1 MVPLLIVAAVMVLYA
16 AVSAPLDRRGVTSAM
31 AFLIAGVVLGTAGLG
46 WLDIEPESPLLET
59 VTELALVF
67 LLFSDAARIDL
78 PALRRNISWPSR
90 LLLIGLPLSML
101 AGFGIGLLLFPG
113 LGMASVFL
121 LATMLCS
128 TDAALGQRV
137 VDDPRVP
144 TRVRQALDVE
154 SGLNDGLAVP
164 FFLVALDVATA
175 SLEGGVTSAVVT
187 NIATQLGW
195 GLFAGIVAGG
205 IGGLLLRVT
214 EQRGWI
220 EGHWRQVAAFAVA
233 LLSFAIADAL
243 GGSVFIAA
251 FVGGMVFG
259 VVSRKH
265 EQSATL
271 LADEAGS
278 VLAAATWMAFG
289 ALALTL
295 VLPEITW
302 QVLVYAVLSLTIVR
316 MIPVAIALAGTGAS
330 PQTRLFVGW
339 FGPRGLASVVFALLV
354 IDSGMPEADPLL
366 VTVTVTVALSVF
378 LHGLSAIPLVSMYHR
393 WYDGHL
399 TRHASAVEAK
409 PTPMPRRRRFAVR
422 RGRASAA
429 NGSVDESRSA

>member
-1 MVPLLIVAAVMVLYA
+1 VIPLLIVAAVIVVYA
-16 AVSAPLDRRGVTSAM
+16 TVSAPLDRRGVTSAM
-31 AFLIAGVVLGTAGLG
+31 VFVIAGVVLGGAGLG
-46 WLDIEPESPLLET
+46 WLDIPPESPLLET

-78 PALRRNISWPSR
+78 PALRRNIAWPSR
-90 LLLIGLPLSML
+90 LLLVGLPLSML

-113 LGMASVFL
+113 LGIASVFL

-137 VDDPRVP
+137 VDDPGVP

-175 SLEGGVTSAVVT
+175 SLEGWVTSAVLT

-205 IGGLLLRVT
+205 LGGLLLRVA
-214 EQRGWI
+214 EKRGWMQ
-220 EGHWRQVAAFAVA
+220 GHWRQIAAFAVA
-233 LLSFAIADAL
+233 LISFAIADAL

-251 FVGGMVFG
+251 FTGGMVFG
-259 VVSRKH
+259 LVSGKH

-271 LADEAGS
+271 LADESGN

-289 ALALTL
+289 ALSIAL

-302 QVLVYAVLSLTIVR
+302 QVVVYAVLSLTVVR
-316 MIPVAIALAGTGAS
+316 MIPVAIALAGTGS
-330 PQTRLFVGW
+330 RWQTKLFIGW
-339 FGPRGLASVVFALLV
+339 FGPRGLASVVFAIMV
-354 IDSGMPEADPLL
+354 IDSGMPDADPLL
-366 VTVTVTVALSVF
+366 VAVVVTVALSVF
-378 LHGLSAIPLVSMYHR
+378 LHGLSAIPLVSVYHR
-393 WYDGHL
+393 WYEDHL
-399 TRHASAVEAK
+399 TRHSTAVEAT

-422 RGRASAA
+422 HGRASDVDR
-429 NGSVDESRSA
+429 SVEGATP

>member
-1 MVPLLIVAAVMVLYA
+1 M
-16 AVSAPLDRRGVTSAM
+16 
-31 AFLIAGVVLGTAGLG
+31 LGTAGLG
-46 WLDIEPESPLLET
+46 WLDIAAESPLLET

-113 LGMASVFL
+113 LGIASVFL

-137 VDDPRVP
+137 VDDPAVP
-144 TRVRQALDVE
+144 SRVRQALDVE

-175 SLEGGVTSAVVT
+175 SLEGGVTTAVLT

-205 IGGLLLRVT
+205 VGGLLLRIA
-214 EQRGWI
+214 EQRGWMQ
-220 EGHWRQVAAFAVA
+220 GHWRQVAAFAVA
-233 LLSFAIADAL
+233 LLSFAIADTL

-251 FVGGMVFG
+251 FAGGMMFG
-259 VVSRKH
+259 VVSGKH

-278 VLAAATWMAFG
+278 VLAAATWMTFG
-289 ALALTL
+289 GLALTL

-302 QVLVYAVLSLTIVR
+302 QVVVYAVLSLTIVR
-316 MIPVAIALAGTGAS
+316 MIPVAIALAGTGARW
-330 PQTRLFVGW
+330 QTTLFMGW

-354 IDSGMPEADPLL
+354 IDSGMPNADPLL

-393 WYDGHL
+393 WYDSHL
-399 TRHASAVEAK
+399 TRHSSAVEAK
-409 PTPMPRRRRFAVR
+409 PTPMPRKRRTAVH
-422 RGRASAA
+422 RGRAHRAEQPVEGA
-429 NGSVDESRSA
+429 RP

>member
-1 MVPLLIVAAVMVLYA
+1 VVQLLILAAVLVVYA

-31 AFLIAGVVLGTAGLG
+31 AFVIVGVVLGTAGLG
-46 WLDIEPESPLLET
+46 WLDIPAESPLLET

-78 PALRRNISWPSR
+78 PALRRNVSWPSR

-113 LGMASVFL
+113 LGIASVFL

-137 VDDPRVP
+137 VDDPGVP
-144 TRVRQALDVE
+144 PRVRQALDVE

-175 SLEGGVTSAVVT
+175 SLEGGITGAVLL

-195 GLFAGIVAGG
+195 GILAGIVAGG
-205 IGGLLLRVT
+205 IGGLLLRVA
-214 EQRGWI
+214 EQRGWMQ
-220 EGHWRQVAAFAVA
+220 GHWRQVAAFAVA
-233 LLSFAIADAL
+233 LSAFAIADIL

-259 VVSRKH
+259 LVSGKH

-271 LADEAGS
+271 LADEAGN

-289 ALALTL
+289 ALALAL

-302 QVLVYAVLSLTIVR
+302 QVVLYAVLSLTVVR
-316 MIPVAIALAGTGAS
+316 MIPVAIALAGTGS
-330 PQTRLFVGW
+330 QWQTKLFMGW

-354 IDSGMPEADPLL
+354 LDSGLPDADPLL
-366 VTVTVTVALSVF
+366 VTVMVTVALSVF
-378 LHGLSAIPLVSMYHR
+378 LHGLTAIPFVSVYHR
-393 WYDGHL
+393 WYDSHL
-399 TRHASAVEAK
+399 TRHTSAVEAE
-409 PTPMPRRRRFAVR
+409 PTPMPRKRRTAVR
-422 RGRASAA
+422 RGDIHPSGKKA
-429 NGSVDESRSA
+429 GERS

>member
-1 MVPLLIVAAVMVLYA
+1 VVQLLILAAVLVVYA
-16 AVSAPLDRRGVTSAM
+16 ALSAPLDRRGVTSAM
-31 AFLIAGVVLGTAGLG
+31 AFVVVGVVLGSAGLG
-46 WLDIEPESPLLET
+46 WLDIPAESPLLET

-67 LLFSDAARIDL
+67 LLFSDSARIDL
-78 PALRRNISWPSR
+78 PALRRNVSWPSR
-90 LLLIGLPLSML
+90 LLLIGLPLSMI

-113 LGMASVFL
+113 LGIASVFL

-137 VDDPRVP
+137 VDDPGVP
-144 TRVRQALDVE
+144 SRVRQALDVE

-175 SLEGGVTSAVVT
+175 SLEGGITGAVLL

-195 GLFAGIVAGG
+195 GILAGVVAGG
-205 IGGLLLRVT
+205 IGGLLLRVA
-214 EQRGWI
+214 EQRGWMQ
-220 EGHWRQVAAFAVA
+220 GHWRQVAAFAVA
-233 LLSFAIADAL
+233 LSAFAIADIL

-259 VVSRKH
+259 LVSGKH

-271 LADEAGS
+271 LADEAGN

-289 ALALTL
+289 ALALAL

-302 QVLVYAVLSLTIVR
+302 QIVVYAVLSLTVVR
-316 MIPVAIALAGTGAS
+316 MVPVMIALAGTGS
-330 PQTRLFVGW
+330 RWQTKLFMGW

-354 IDSGMPEADPLL
+354 LDSGLPDADPLL
-366 VTVTVTVALSVF
+366 VTVVVTVALSVF
-378 LHGLSAIPLVSMYHR
+378 LHGLSAMPLVSVYHR
-393 WYDGHL
+393 WYDSHL
-399 TRHASAVEAK
+399 TRHTSAVEAK
-409 PTPMPRRRRFAVR
+409 PTPMPRKRRTAVR
-422 RGRASAA
+422 RAA
-429 NGSVDESRSA
+429 HAADGQQAAART

>member
-1 MVPLLIVAAVMVLYA
+1 VVQLLILAAVLVVYA

-31 AFLIAGVVLGTAGLG
+31 AFVIVGVVLGTAGLG
-46 WLDIEPESPLLET
+46 WLDIPAESPLLET

-78 PALRRNISWPSR
+78 PALRRNVSWPSR

-113 LGMASVFL
+113 LGIASVFL

-137 VDDPRVP
+137 VDDPGVP
-144 TRVRQALDVE
+144 PRVRQALDVE

-175 SLEGGVTSAVVT
+175 SLEGGITGAVLL

-195 GLFAGIVAGG
+195 GILAGIVAGG
-205 IGGLLLRVT
+205 MGGLLLRVA
-214 EQRGWI
+214 EQRGWMQ
-220 EGHWRQVAAFAVA
+220 GHWRQVAAFAVA
-233 LLSFAIADAL
+233 LSAFAIADIL

-259 VVSRKH
+259 LVSGKH

-271 LADEAGS
+271 LADEAGN

-289 ALALTL
+289 ALALAL

-302 QVLVYAVLSLTIVR
+302 QVVLYAVLSLTVVR
-316 MIPVAIALAGTGAS
+316 MIPVAIALAGTGS
-330 PQTRLFVGW
+330 QWQTKLFMGW

-354 IDSGMPEADPLL
+354 LDSGLPDADPLL
-366 VTVTVTVALSVF
+366 VTVMVTVALSVF
-378 LHGLSAIPLVSMYHR
+378 LHGLTAIPFVSVYHR
-393 WYDGHL
+393 WYDSHL
-399 TRHASAVEAK
+399 TRHTSAVEAE
-409 PTPMPRRRRFAVR
+409 PTPMPRKRRTAVR
-422 RGRASAA
+422 RGDIHPS
-429 NGSVDESRSA
+429 GKKVGERS